1 MIKGTQGALS
11 RDVQGILQ
19 MLVLSQM
26 NATNWEET

>member
-1 MIKGTQGALS
+1 LMIKGAQGALS

-26 NATNWEET
+26 NATN